1 MHVLVK
7 IALLQQCAGV
17 FFLPHHSVG
26 EHAGMKL
33 YVRCLCA
40 GKMSLVSH
48 THPPI
53 GLHRDNFLV
62 ELPFHKVLEIVKH
75 LKNVRFFLKQ
85 IDPCIFAMIINKAH
99 IIIMATN

>member
-1 MHVLVK
+1 MHE
-7 IALLQQCAGV
+7 IARQERLQQCAGV

-33 YVRCLCA
+33 YVRCLCT

-53 GLHRDNFLV
+53 GLHRDN
-62 ELPFHKVLEIVKH
+62 LPTKLAFNKVLEIFENLKH
-75 LKNVRFFLKQ
+75 IRFLLDQVYPGVFAKV
-85 IDPCIFAMIINKAH
+85 IDKTDII
-99 IIIMATN
+99 